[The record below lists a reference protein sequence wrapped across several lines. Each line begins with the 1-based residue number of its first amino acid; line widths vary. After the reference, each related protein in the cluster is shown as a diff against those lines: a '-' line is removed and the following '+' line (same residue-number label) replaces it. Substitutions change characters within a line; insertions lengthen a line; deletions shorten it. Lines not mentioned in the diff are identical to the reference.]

1 MQTRLNIGITNIN
14 LVTAEELNRTWA
26 VVIQKGGTQP
36 KHKAKSS
43 RCLSMCLVLANSLDL
58 HAFRLLKLD
67 WDASVSTGYVQS

>member
-58 HAFRLLKLD
+58 HAFRLLKPD
-67 WDASVSTGYVQS
+67 WDASVALTQFT